1 MDAACAGQRHRGHTR
16 KPRPD
21 RNCIFDW
28 REFMRWSVSSCVCVR
43 ACVPN
48 ARTRT
53 PDKTKTGRRR
63 RRRASKQPTNGI
75 PLQCLNVSSQT
86 CSVWAR
92 SYHVPAQNE
101 SADKLRVN
109 RVCCFFPRST
119 RSSAAPASASNVSLC
134 AVAMSEHLRK
144 GAGGKSSMDISQR
157 LLGPPHFR
165 HFEPHSHPSVGVLLG
180 HTVDGTAEKTQ
191 AQVFGPLSLHRL
203 RGRQR
208 QRRKKPPVTAVDS
221 KDTGGSGLV

>member
-1 MDAACAGQRHRGHTR
+1 MDAACAGQRDRGLTR

-165 HFEPHSHPSVGVLLG
+165 RFEPHSHPSVGVLLG
-180 HTVDGTAEKTQ
+180 HC
-191 AQVFGPLSLHRL
+191 RWN
-203 RGRQR
+203 
-208 QRRKKPPVTAVDS
+208 RRK
-221 KDTGGSGLV
+221 DTSTSIWTFEPSQVARTTTSAQKEAACDGRRQ